1 MAATA
6 RAGGYRSALR
16 HRDYRL
22 LMSRYTVSAIGS
34 WAYNVALVVFIFDQT
49 GSAGWV
55 AAASLGRFVPAL
67 VLSPYAGVVAERFER
82 RRVMLFS
89 DLLAFLL
96 MLLLAGVVLLEGPVI
111 LAIVLAGL
119 TTVTTLVDEPS
130 SAAMIP
136 QLVGEDDLAAA
147 NGLSS
152 AIENLTILIG
162 PALGAALLLVADP
175 SGVFL
180 VNSLSFAAGALLLS
194 RMAAR
199 STATDVTDGGQAGVL
214 SQLAVGFKAIGSSAT
229 AAVLVAFSVLASFVY
244 GTDTVLF
251 ALIAEKV
258 GIGVDG
264 YGYLL
269 AGLGVG
275 GILVA
280 GLVNRLA
287 SVPRLGVVI
296 TIGMAVYC
304 LPTAALAFTDSAT
317 LAIAAQVARGAGTL
331 VVDVLAVTALQRTLA
346 PNLIARV
353 FGVFWSLIISA
364 IALGAAVMPVILNA
378 AGLNSTLLIVGLG
391 IPAMVLASGPWLLRM
406 DRTAVARLA
415 ELEPR
420 IRILEVLGIFQHA
433 SRPTLERLAAG
444 MTEITADTGDVIIRE
459 GDPADALYV
468 LTSGEVAVSARGE
481 AGSSRRIRTMN
492 APSYFGEIGLLRRIP
507 RTATVKA
514 LEPLTLLR
522 LGGEEFLDAL
532 SSDPASP
539 TFMRSARS
547 RLARTHPVLAES
559 VDDDADDVATS
570 VGGPK
575 P

>member
-6 RAGGYRSALR
+6 SAGGYRSALR

-55 AAASLGRFVPAL
+55 AAASLGRFIPAL
-67 VLSPYAGVVAERFER
+67 LLSPYAGVVAERFER
-82 RRVMLFS
+82 RQVMLIS
-89 DLLAFLL
+89 DLVAFVL
-96 MLLLAGVVLLEGPVI
+96 MLLLAGVVLLQGPVV
-111 LAIVLAGL
+111 LAIVLAGM

-152 AIENLTILIG
+152 AVENLTVLVG
-162 PALGAALLLVADP
+162 PALGAALLLVASP
-175 SGVFL
+175 AGVFV

-199 STATDVTDGGQAGVL
+199 STATDVTEGGEAGVR

-251 ALIAEKV
+251 ALVAEKV

-275 GILVA
+275 GLLAA

-304 LPTAALAFTDSAT
+304 LPTAALAFTESAAV
-317 LAIAAQVARGAGTL
+317 AIGAQVVRGAGTL
-331 VVDVLAVTALQRTLA
+331 IVDVLAVTALQRTLA

-353 FGVFWSLIISA
+353 FGVFWSLVISA
-364 IALGAAVMPVILNA
+364 IALGAAMMPPLVNA
-378 AGLNSTLLIVGLG
+378 AGLDGALLVVGVG
-391 IPAMVLASGPWLLRM
+391 IPVLVLASGPWLLKM
-406 DRTAVARLA
+406 DRAAVTRLA

-444 MTEITADTGDVIIRE
+444 VTEMTADTGAVIVRE
-459 GDPADALYV
+459 GEPADALYV

-481 AGSSRRIRTMN
+481 AGSARRIRTMN
-492 APSYFGEIGLLRRIP
+492 APSYFGEIGLLQRIP

-514 LEPLTLLR
+514 LEPVTLLR
-522 LGGEEFLDAL
+522 LGGEEFVDAL
-532 SSDPASP
+532 SSNPAAPS
-539 TFMRSARS
+539 FLKSARS
-547 RLARTHPVLAES
+547 RLARTHPTLADQ
-559 VDDDADDVATS
+559 VGDDAQDTTT